1 MKTKDVKADVKQT
14 PMPVSLFDE
23 KEKKSY
29 KTGIVLGTG
38 GFARVFQII
47 ENGSS
52 SSLADKV
59 IDKEMLK
66 EKRNSKEKVERE
78 NKIHR
83 ELNHKN
89 VIKYFNFF
97 KDRCFLH
104 LLMEEEKVM
113 YYTNQINQGLNC

>member
-1 MKTKDVKADVKQT
+1 MRNEDERCENLCETNAHASQ
-14 PMPVSLFDE
+14 PV
-23 KEKKSY
+23 
-29 KTGIVLGTG
+29 VLGTG
-38 GFARVFQII
+38 GFAMVFQIT

-66 EKRNSKEKVERE
+66 EKRNTKEKVERE

-89 VIKYFNFF
+89 VVKFLNFF
-97 KDRCFLH
+97 EDRCFVH